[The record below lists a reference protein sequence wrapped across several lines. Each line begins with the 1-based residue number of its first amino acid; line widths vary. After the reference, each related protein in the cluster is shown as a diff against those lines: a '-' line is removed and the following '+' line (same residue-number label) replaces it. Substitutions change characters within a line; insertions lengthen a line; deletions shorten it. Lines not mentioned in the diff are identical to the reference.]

1 MSKDTKDKVNDSR
14 REFLKKSA
22 FAAYTTPAL
31 LSIAVSTDAAAY
43 TNKEIRNY
51 NKCVRRKTNNRG
63 WTQERA
69 EAFCSNKWLK

>member
-1 MSKDTKDKVNDSR
+1 MSKDTKDEVNNSR

-31 LSIAVSTDAAAY
+31 LSIAVSTDAAEY
-43 TNKEIRNY
+43 TNKEIKRY
-51 NKCVRRKTNNRG
+51 NDCVRRKTNKKG